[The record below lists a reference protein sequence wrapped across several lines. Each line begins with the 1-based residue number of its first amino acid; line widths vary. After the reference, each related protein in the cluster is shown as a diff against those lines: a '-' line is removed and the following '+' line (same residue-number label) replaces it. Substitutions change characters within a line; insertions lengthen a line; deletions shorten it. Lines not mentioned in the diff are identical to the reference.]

1 MPSPPTRA
9 AALAGTYA
17 PGGRTPPG
25 YAPPGAHPGPAGSAS
40 TAAALPVAPPAPALF
55 DALLDALRTER
66 KLVDDL
72 AATMRRQRDAV
83 AGDDLETVDDTVF
96 ATHRML
102 ATLGQARLRRRQLN
116 RLFAG
121 ADEVPVRTLAD
132 AACAFAADARRADV
146 ADAVRDARDG
156 LVAGAAALARE
167 VDVNRRV
174 LRDALAHGDRHARA
188 LGGLGSLGKSL
199 SSTPGSTLGVRLG
212 STADYHSGGA
222 AADGAPAAVDRT
234 V

>member
-1 MPSPPTRA
+1 MPITPTSA

-17 PGGRTPPG
+17 PPGRTPPG
-25 YAPPGAHPGPAGSAS
+25 ARPAGYGPAAHAPAGRAP
-40 TAAALPVAPPAPALF
+40 AGPVAPPPPALF
-55 DALLDALRTER
+55 DTLLDALRSER

-96 ATHRML
+96 ATHRVL

-121 ADEVPVRTLAD
+121 ADEVPVRALAD
-132 AACAFAADARRADV
+132 AACALAAGADRAAV
-146 ADAVRDARDG
+146 ADAVRGACDA
-156 LVAGAAALARE
+156 LVAGATALARE

-188 LGGLGSLGKSL
+188 LGGLGAVAGG
-199 SSTPGSTLGVRLG
+199 PHGG
-212 STADYHSGGA
+212 ASGGP
-222 AADGAPAAVDRT
+222 PAGAVDRT
-234 V
+234 A

>member
-1 MPSPPTRA
+1 MPLTPPSA
-9 AALAGTYA
+9 APLAGTYA
-17 PGGRTPPG
+17 PPG
-25 YAPPGAHPGPAGSAS
+25 YPAPGARPGLGGSVGPAAV
-40 TAAALPVAPPAPALF
+40 ARPPVAAPAPALF

-96 ATHRML
+96 ATHRVL

-121 ADEVPVRTLAD
+121 ADEVPVRVLAD
-132 AACAFAADARRADV
+132 AAGAFADDAGRADV
-146 ADAVRDARDG
+146 AGAVRVACDG
-156 LVAGAAALARE
+156 LVAGATALAHE

-188 LGGLGSLGKSL
+188 LGGLGMVGGDAAAGGASF
-199 SSTPGSTLGVRLG
+199 GSP
-212 STADYHSGGA
+212 AFGGA
-222 AADGAPAAVDRT
+222 ALGGTLGAVDRT
-234 V
+234 A